1 MAVHWMIED
10 LAAYF
15 THNLQRSV
23 LDRGNLV
30 KLLPTLCLALILKDI
45 PFQPT
50 SKLGLQP
57 PLNEFIIHHL
67 CPEKIV
73 LLFLWANMFKGVRDG
88 GRYQRPGESSV
99 RCRSRRLLAV

>member
-1 MAVHWMIED
+1 MIED

-15 THNLQRSV
+15 THNLRRPI
-23 LDRGNLV
+23 LDRGDLV
-30 KLLPTLCLALILKDI
+30 KMLPTLCLALILKDI

-57 PLNEFIIHHL
+57 PRNEFIIRHL

-73 LLFLWANMFKGVRDG
+73 LLFLWANAFKGVRDG
-88 GRYQRPGESSV
+88 GRYRRPGEFSV